1 MPEGG
6 DTVEGG
12 EEDRLEG
19 GKGETDEATVEIA
32 NVVKNQRLELP
43 LPLPRPRQLLLA
55 LGKHG
60 WTVLELPRQRR
71 VRRCCMLWALK
82 TLLVAEVKVG
92 PPPLRKRDKVDM
104 LPVSSWQNV
113 PANNSKPS

>member
-82 TLLVAEVKVG
+82 TLLVAEVKVVG
-92 PPPLRKRDKVDM
+92 DRYSR
-104 LPVSSWQNV
+104 
-113 PANNSKPS
+113 